1 MKKTLL
7 VFLISLNSVVNAQVF
22 QFNDCNPE
30 NQFTVEELAEIR
42 KVRLAYVQT
51 LATGNTTIIRTDDYG
66 YTGSEEGIGD
76 VFSISY
82 EGTGNY
88 YILHRPISDVQ
99 YGFIEDLTAT
109 YLAHFYGFVEF
120 YVSQAQEEYNKNS
133 PATASNTLSTQS
145 QAEADAL
152 TSDERYEMRTTELE
166 SLGYNNQIQITTI
179 KYLHRDGSHVIAIT
193 LPGTETSE
201 FGNILKVF
209 KAKDYGSSTL
219 DELSVGEFN
228 DYFNVSWNYIDNNY

>member
-7 VFLISLNSVVNAQVF
+7 IFLISLSSIVNAQVF
-22 QFNDCNPE
+22 EFGCVVESQL
-30 NQFTVEELAEIR
+30 TVEELSEIR
-42 KVRLAYVQT
+42 KVRLDYVQT

-109 YLAHFYGFVEF
+109 YLAHFYGFIEF
-120 YVSQAQEEYNKNS
+120 YVSQAQAEYNKNS

-152 TSDERYEMRTTELE
+152 TATERYETRTAELK
-166 SLGYNNQIQITTI
+166 SLGYNNEIQVTTI
-179 KYLHRDGSHVIAIT
+179 KYLHRDASHVTAIT

-209 KAKDYGSSTL
+209 KATTYGNSAL

-228 DYFNVSWNYIDNNY
+228 DYFNASWNYIDDNY

>member
-7 VFLISLNSVVNAQVF
+7 IFVMLLSGIASAQTFTCNCDPIS
-22 QFNDCNPE
+22 DG
-30 NQFTVEELAEIR
+30 TRAE
-42 KVRLAYVQT
+42 RLTYVQT
-51 LATGNTTIIRTDDYG
+51 LATGNTTIIRSDDFKYSP
-66 YTGSEEGIGD
+66 TENPNGD
-76 VFSISY
+76 LFTISY
-82 EGTGNY
+82 PGTAKNY
-88 YILHRPISDVQ
+88 YLHRPQPLNAQ
-99 YGFIEDLTAT
+99 YGFIEDLEGA
-109 YLAHFYGFVEF
+109 YLSNFYTVLNLYIGEA
-120 YVSQAQEEYNKNS
+120 QADYNRNS

-166 SLGYNNQIQITTI
+166 SLGYNNQIQVTTI

-209 KAKDYGSSTL
+209 KAKDYGDIAL
-219 DELSVGEFN
+219 DALSVGEFN
-228 DYFNVSWNYIDNNY
+228 DYYNASWIYIDNNY